1 MNYEFKKNNEFIMVD
16 VDKNTSFF
24 ESNYRDKLVII
35 FILLLII
42 ILKRH

>member
-1 MNYEFKKNNEFIMVD
+1 MNLKKNNEFIMVD

-24 ESNYRDKLVII
+24 EKNYRDKLVII